1 MSYQYNY
8 TYKSESELSEFQLK
22 TYIKRLDDFLIP
34 TYSIAVIPSV
44 LAYKSDGKT
53 MEYSTALTD
62 TTYTPLPDL
71 FNALKFFKIAVYRKF
86 SQEVEKNK
94 DMVSQLERFGF
105 VVDEIGLDISAN
117 FLDESA
123 INKIVSDLVP
133 ENELNL

>member
-8 TYKSESELSEFQLK
+8 SYKSESGLSEFQLK

-44 LAYKSDGKT
+44 LIYKPDGKT
-53 MEYSTALTD
+53 IEYSTVLTD

-71 FNALKFFKIAVYRKF
+71 FTALKFFKIAVYRKF
-86 SQEVEKNK
+86 SQGIEKNK
-94 DMVSQLERFGF
+94 DLVNQLERFGF
-105 VVDEIGLDISAN
+105 IADELGLDISTN

-133 ENELNL
+133 KNELNL